1 MVRNSPTYMHY
12 SQLDQFVVI
21 FIYIYIY
28 IVSIQNQKAIVNLPE
43 KKNRVL

>member
-21 FIYIYIY
+21 FIYIYI
-28 IVSIQNQKAIVNLPE
+28 VSIQNQKAIVNLPE

>member
-21 FIYIYIY
+21 FIYILFLSKSKGYR
-28 IVSIQNQKAIVNLPE
+28 QLTGE
-43 KKNRVL
+43 KK

>member
-21 FIYIYIY
+21 YIYIY
-28 IVSIQNQKAIVNLPE
+28 ILFLSKSKGYRQLTGE
-43 KKNRVL
+43 KKIGFFN